1 MKLLVV
7 LGGVLVAIGVAAL
20 VYKGFNYTTQ
30 ETVLQIGSL
39 KATAEM
45 EKSFAVPSWAG
56 VGAVVVGV
64 LAIIVGMR
72 R

>member
-7 LGGVLVAIGVAAL
+7 IGGVLVAIGVAAL
-20 VYKGFNYTTQ
+20 VYKGFDYTTQ

-39 KATAEM
+39 KASAEM
-45 EKSFAVPSWAG
+45 EKSFFIPSWAG
-56 VGAVVVGV
+56 VSAVVVGI

>member
-1 MKLLVV
+1 MKLLLIV
-7 LGGVLVAIGVAAL
+7 GGVLVAIGVAAL
-20 VYKGFNYTTQ
+20 VYKGFNYTAE

-39 KATAEM
+39 KATAQT
-45 EKSFAVPSWAG
+45 EKTFFIPGWAG
-56 VGAVVVGV
+56 VSAVVVGV